1 VISEIGAFCLML
13 GLAFAAA
20 QVGLS
25 AAGRMRRS
33 TLLAA
38 AGEGAAVASFAGVA
52 LAFACL
58 IHAFVTSDFSVANVA
73 ANSHTEKPLLYK
85 VAGAW
90 GSHEGSMLLWCLAL
104 TGYGAAAATLGRGL
118 PQGLKALMVATQG
131 VLGTVFLAYTVFASN
146 PLLRIPLNQ
155 VPVEGRSLNPL
166 LQDPALAIHPPFLYS
181 GYVGMSVVFSLAV
194 AALIEGRV
202 DAAWARWVRPWA
214 LAAWSLLTVGI
225 MLGSFWAYYEL
236 GWGGWW
242 FWDPVEN
249 ASFMPWLIATA
260 LLHSAIVTEKRGALA
275 GWSLFLALGAFTFSM
290 LGAFLV
296 RSGVLTSVHAFA
308 VDPKRGVLLLIILGL
323 TAGSGFL
330 LFAWRAPK
338 LSKGGVFAPISRESA
353 LVLNNILLAAATTA
367 VLLGTLYPLVREAI
381 TGEAISVGPGFFNI
395 AFVPLMGALAI
406 LLPAG
411 PLLAWK
417 RGDLTGV
424 GQRLI
429 LAAAVAV
436 GAGLLTLALV
446 SPRKALG
453 ALGVAVGAWLI
464 GGAVAELIE
473 RTRAFR
479 VPAADSLRRL
489 TGMPRG
495 AWGMTFAHLG
505 LGVFV
510 LGACFEIGWRGEAAE
525 TLPIGGS
532 LDVAGYHLVLDRVAP
547 VDGPN
552 FDADQA
558 IIRATKDGQPVCIG
572 RPERRV
578 YPAGGQT
585 TSEVAICYRGFSHLY
600 MVLGERRENAAS
612 PHAAGGAGP
621 PVWLVRAYWN
631 PWATLIFLGP
641 IIMALGG
648 VISLSDRRLRLG
660 VAARSRQ
667 AAVPEAA
674 PEAAKGKKRRE
685 QPA

>member
-1 VISEIGAFCLML
+1 MMIAELGSYALILALTFAIAQL
-13 GLAFAAA
+13 GLSVAA
-20 QVGLS
+20 
-25 AAGRMRRS
+25 RIKRS
-33 TLLAA
+33 SVLAA
-38 AGEGAAVASFAGVA
+38 AGEGAALASFAGVA
-52 LAFACL
+52 LAFGCL
-58 IHAFVTSDFSVANVA
+58 IHAFLTSDFSVTNVA

-104 TGYGAAAATLGRGL
+104 TGYGAVAATLGRGL
-118 PQGLKALMVATQG
+118 PRGLKALMVATQG
-131 VLGTVFLAYTVFASN
+131 GLGTVFLAYTVFASN
-146 PLLRIPLNQ
+146 PLNRLAAGQI
-155 VPVEGRSLNPL
+155 PVEGRSLNPL

-214 LAAWSLLTVGI
+214 LAAWSLLTIGI

-249 ASFMPWLIATA
+249 ASFMPWLMATA
-260 LLHSAIVTEKRGALA
+260 LLHSAVVTEKRGALA
-275 GWSLFLALGAFTFSM
+275 GWSLFLALGAFSFSM

-308 VDPKRGVLLLIILGL
+308 VDPKRGVLLLIILGVTTGL
-323 TAGSGFL
+323 GFA

-338 LSKGGVFAPISRESA
+338 LAPGGVFAPISRESA
-353 LVLNNILLAAATTA
+353 LVLNNILLAAATAT
-367 VLLGTLYPLVREAI
+367 VMLGTLFPLIREAL
-381 TGEAISVGPGFFNI
+381 TGEAISVGPPYFNLT
-395 AFVPLMGALAI
+395 FVPLMAALAI

-417 RGDLTGV
+417 RGDAFGV
-424 GQRLI
+424 LQRLWI
-429 LAAAVAV
+429 AALAA
-436 GAGLLTLALV
+436 GAFGVVIYALI
-446 SPRKALG
+446 SPKKALG
-453 ALGVAVGAWLI
+453 ALGLTVGAWLVC
-464 GGAVAELIE
+464 GAAAELVE

-489 TGMPRG
+489 TGLPRG
-495 AWGMTFAHLG
+495 AWGMTLAHLG

-510 LGACFEIGWRGEAAE
+510 LGACMELGWRGEAAE
-525 TLPIGGS
+525 TLPIGGA
-532 LDVAGYHLVLDRVAP
+532 LDVAGYHLVLEQVGDA
-547 VDGPN
+547 DGPN
-552 FDADQA
+552 YDAERA
-558 IIRATKDGQPVCIG
+558 VIRATKDGQAVCTG
-572 RPERRV
+572 QPERRF
-578 YPAGGQT
+578 YPAGAQT

-600 MVLGERRENAAS
+600 MVLGERRSSITHPDA
-612 PHAAGGAGP
+612 P

-648 VISLSDRRLRLG
+648 AISLSDRRLRLG
-660 VAARSRQ
+660 VARRAKEQ
-667 AAVPEAA
+667 AP
-674 PEAAKGKKRRE
+674 KE